1 MGGGPR
7 VLGRLLVESGVLE
20 TAELEAAL
28 SEQRGT
34 GARLGEILARR
45 GLDPEQIARALA
57 DQLRLGY
64 AAPPLTPTTEVL
76 GLVDRALLLRHQVL
90 PLRLVGRSLEVAV
103 PDPLDLEVLD
113 DLRFQTGLRIE
124 PLVATRAA
132 IEGALAEILGDDPSS
147 GRADGGEGLDEVT
160 LLRRASESAPIV
172 ALVDLIL
179 QRALE
184 LGASDVHIEPVGDRL
199 RVRARVDGLLRE
211 ILELPGRVA
220 AGIASRLKIMADMDI
235 AVKRR
240 PQDGRSKVRVGTR
253 ELLLRV
259 STLPAQGG
267 EKVVLRLLIGEDA
280 YRRLDDLGF
289 DPADLERFG
298 ALLRRGHGVIL
309 VTGPTGSGKT
319 TTLYS
324 ALAALDRE
332 RRNILT
338 LEDPVEYE
346 LEGVTQVQIQRR
358 AGLDFASALRAVLRQ
373 DPDVIMVGELR
384 DRETVETA
392 LAAALTGHLV
402 LSTLHT
408 NDAASAPTRLVEMGA
423 PRYLIASGLIGVLA
437 QRLVRRLCTECKEGY
452 EYEPERAWFGR
463 ARGVGRLYR
472 ARGCLHCDGVGYR
485 GRIGVYELLV
495 IDETVRELIIGGGS
509 TDALRDLGR
518 ERVMTTL
525 GQDAWTKVVAG
536 ITTVEEVEPLVALME
551 EEVPHC
557 SGCGAVSRR
566 DFNFCPLCG
575 RGHRVGCSCGRWLE
589 DSWKWC
595 PSCGVERGCG
605 RGVRLDRE
613 G

>member
-199 RVRARVDGLLRE
+199 RVRARVHGLLRE

-373 DPDVIMVGELR
+373 DPDVNMLGELRDRETVETAPAGSSKATTLDSAPAALDRERRNILTLEDPVEYELEGVTQVQIQRRAGLDFASALRAVLRQDPDVIMVGELR

-437 QRLVRRLCTECKEGY
+437 QRLVRRLCTECREGY

-495 IDETVRELIIGGGS
+495 IGETVRELIIGGG
-509 TDALRDLGR
+509 
-518 ERVMTTL
+518 
-525 GQDAWTKVVAG
+525 
-536 ITTVEEVEPLVALME
+536 
-551 EEVPHC
+551 
-557 SGCGAVSRR
+557 
-566 DFNFCPLCG
+566 
-575 RGHRVGCSCGRWLE
+575 
-589 DSWKWC
+589 
-595 PSCGVERGCG
+595 
-605 RGVRLDRE
+605 
-613 G
+613 